1 MSGRTILAAAAAVM
15 LSVGLMVSVAPAKGG
30 PKCGKLCRTE
40 ISACKAECTG
50 TKKEKGKCKRACRKE
65 LLDTCKLQPT
75 PRSSCLPASPSGAFL
90 N

>member
-1 MSGRTILAAAAAVM
+1 MSGRTILATAAAVM
-15 LSVGLMVSVAPAKGG
+15 LSLGLMVSPAPAKGG
-30 PKCGKLCRTE
+30 PKCPKLCRSE

-50 TKKEKGKCKRACRKE
+50 TKKEKGKCKRACKKE
-65 LLDTCKLQPT
+65 LVNICKAQPA